1 MFLRRVEAVK
11 AIFFIAICL
20 APWVG
25 YTKPE
30 AGKAAA
36 DASGRSPNLLVG
48 LGLSP
53 AEIEARLEAD
63 YQQLFHGRPDDQ
75 RVFYPAG
82 KNADGPLAYIFDVAN
97 EDVRS
102 EGMSYGMMVAVQL
115 DKKADFD
122 ALWNWS
128 VTYMYHSNKKHPASG
143 YFAWSLSPGGVPK
156 DEMPAPDGEE
166 YFATALYFA
175 AARWGNG
182 KGIYD
187 YKTWADRILTSLLH
201 KPLIKGSLQNGEVKS
216 AGNLFS
222 LEHAMVRFTPDGIY
236 SERTDASYHLP
247 AFYEVWARVGPRK
260 DRDFWRRAAAVS
272 RDYFVKA
279 AHPLTGLTPDYGE
292 FDGRPWAA
300 PWRRESVDFRYDA
313 WRTAMNWSMD
323 WAWWKKDPRQQELS
337 DRIQA
342 FFHREGLDKY
352 QSLYSLDGKSL
363 GGGQSTAL
371 IAMNAT
377 ASMAATHPRREE
389 FVQALWK
396 KKAPEGFYRYY
407 DGMLYMLAMLNVS
420 GHYRDWTLES
430 R

>member
-1 MFLRRVEAVK
+1 MPWRKLLAFDHRPIRILLIGSNLWYIGEGMF
-11 AIFFIAICL
+11 
-20 APWVG
+20 
-25 YTKPE
+25 
-30 AGKAAA
+30 
-36 DASGRSPNLLVG
+36 
-48 LGLSP
+48 
-53 AEIEARLEAD
+53 
-63 YQQLFHGRPDDQ
+63 
-75 RVFYPAG
+75 
-82 KNADGPLAYIFDVAN
+82 GPLI
-97 EDVRS
+97 
-102 EGMSYGMMVAVQL
+102 
-115 DKKADFD
+115 
-122 ALWNWS
+122 
-128 VTYMYHSNKKHPASG
+128 
-143 YFAWSLSPGGVPK
+143 
-156 DEMPAPDGEE
+156 
-166 YFATALYFA
+166 
-175 AARWGNG
+175 
-182 KGIYD
+182 
-187 YKTWADRILTSLLH
+187 
-201 KPLIKGSLQNGEVKS
+201 
-216 AGNLFS
+216 
-222 LEHAMVRFTPDGIY
+222 GIY